1 MRQLATEM
9 SGKKLLLLLF
19 PDPRMAACA
28 DFLKACAAR
37 FSELGEKA
45 HVYGVAVT
53 QPPVNK
59 AAWDELDLPFPCL
72 SDLEGQV
79 SRGLAVSHNLSPPPD
94 GKCAFT
100 LLLADANRRVLRME
114 RNISQVDAIEK
125 ISDYLQNRDAP
136 KPRALGHF
144 APILYLPRV
153 LDSDFCS
160 ELISTFE
167 AGESEV
173 GTAYRYDGL
182 SGEGEYVVDPTYKVR
197 RDFFITE
204 KSLYERLRWVFA
216 RRIKPEIQKAFT
228 RDVTGIEEFKVVR
241 YDSADGGHFRPHR
254 DNISRHNAHRR
265 FAMTLNLNDDYEGG
279 ALRFPEYGPDTYRPG
294 AGDAVLFSCSLMHEA
309 LPVTS
314 GNRYVLLSFLFDE
327 ESKRLSNRDF
337 HQA

>member
-1 MRQLATEM
+1 MHQLATEM

-19 PDPRMAACA
+19 PDPRMPACTEL
-28 DFLKACAAR
+28 LKACAAR
-37 FSELGEKA
+37 FSVLGEEA
-45 HVYGVAVT
+45 HVYGVAAT

-59 AAWDELDLPFPCL
+59 TAWDELDLPFPCL

-79 SRGLAVSHNLSPPPD
+79 SRGLAVGHNLSPPPD
-94 GKCAFT
+94 GRGAST

-114 RNISQVDAIEK
+114 HNLSQADEIEGLL
-125 ISDYLQNRDAP
+125 DYLQSLDAP

-144 APILYLPRV
+144 APVLYLPQV
-153 LDSDFCS
+153 LDGDLCS
-160 ELISTFE
+160 ELIATFE
-167 AGESEV
+167 AGDPEV
-173 GTAYRYDGL
+173 GRAYRYDGL
-182 SGEGEYVVDPTYKVR
+182 SGEGEYIVDPTYKVR
-197 RDFFITE
+197 RDFYITE
-204 KSLYERLRWVFA
+204 ENLYERLRWAFA

-241 YDSADGGHFRPHR
+241 YDSDEGGHFRPHR

-294 AGDAVLFSCSLMHEA
+294 AGDAVIFSCSLMHEA
-309 LPVTS
+309 MPVTS

-327 ESKRLSNRDF
+327 ESKRLSGREF
-337 HQA
+337 R